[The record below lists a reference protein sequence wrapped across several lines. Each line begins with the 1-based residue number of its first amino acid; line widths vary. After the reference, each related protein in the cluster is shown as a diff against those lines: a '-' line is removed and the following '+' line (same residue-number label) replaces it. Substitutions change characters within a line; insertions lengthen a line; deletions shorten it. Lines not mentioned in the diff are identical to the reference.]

1 MRRDLAVKVRLAAS
15 EMARLDEMRAP
26 TSAAVNLERAL
37 RDAIDRR
44 VEVPMLTVQRTVS
57 SGEIVALAKT
67 KRSHRQVPLS
77 DRALEAIEA
86 VPRRLD
92 VPFVFPAKRGG
103 VLDLNH
109 FRQRE
114 WTPAIEATGIARPA
128 RGCTTRARR
137 SPPMRS
143 MPASRFS
150 NWLA

>member
-1 MRRDLAVKVRLAAS
+1 MG
-15 EMARLDEMRAP
+15 
-26 TSAAVNLERAL
+26 AAVALERAL

-44 VEVPMLTVQRTVS
+44 ADVPMLTVQRTVS

-92 VPFVFPAKRGG
+92 VPFVFPAKRGS

-114 WTPAIEATGIARPA
+114 
-128 RGCTTRARR
+128 
-137 SPPMRS
+137 
-143 MPASRFS
+143 
-150 NWLA
+150 